1 MKVAIAASSQLAA
14 DAGGEIARLGGNAVD
29 AAIAA
34 ALVSANTE
42 PGVCALAGGAYVT
55 VWAPERTPETFDG
68 QVRMP
73 GACLPDSDPGQGIE
87 AVEMGYGGGISTL
100 VGGGTVGVPATVAAL
115 DGASRRYGALPW
127 PVLFEPVIDIVRRG
141 FTLPEACRHYLG
153 YSGTAIFARSAEGHG
168 ALHQP
173 DGRLHDPGTPI
184 IVPGLAESLERIAR
198 LGAGEFYRGELG
210 AAIVAHVQAH
220 DGRLT
225 REDMAG
231 CEALVRPA
239 LTVSLGDWQIAT
251 TPPPAIGGVTLG
263 AMLLAA
269 GWPLP
274 AGRTPEALA
283 RLVGAQQLAL
293 DFRRRRLDGRSDVT
307 AQAAMLLALAQTQRG
322 AGLNSPS
329 TVHVSATD
337 TTGLCCAITLSA
349 GYGSGLIAPGTGLWL
364 NNCLGELELHA
375 GALATA
381 PPGTPLP
388 SNMAPTA
395 ARSDRHRSALAIGSP
410 GADRIT
416 TAIMQVLVH
425 HLGAG
430 IELQE
435 AIAHPRLHLEF
446 RDQQWQVAAEP
457 GLDCASLGLPVR
469 AFDALSMYFGGVG
482 ATRLDANNALVA
494 AADPR
499 RAGGVRVAGAPAV
512 QTG

>member
-14 DAGGEIARLGGNAVD
+14 DAGGEISRLGGNAVD
-29 AAIAA
+29 AAIAT
-34 ALVSANTE
+34 ALVCANTE

-55 VWAPERTPETFDG
+55 VWAPERAPETLDG

-73 GACLPDSDPGQGIE
+73 GAGLPDNHRGQGVEAIE
-87 AVEMGYGGGISTL
+87 MAYGGGVSTL
-100 VGGGTVGVPATVAAL
+100 VGGGTVGVPATLAAL
-115 DGASRRYGALPW
+115 DGAWQRYGALPW
-127 PVLFEPVIDIVRRG
+127 PVLFEPVIGITRQG
-141 FTLPEACRHYLG
+141 FALPAACHHYLG

-168 ALHQP
+168 ALHRA
-173 DGRLHDPGTPI
+173 DGGLHEPGASI

-198 LGAGEFYRGELG
+198 LGAREFYRGEIA

-225 REDMAG
+225 HEDMAG

-239 LTVSLGDWQIAT
+239 LAVTLGDWQIAT
-251 TPPPAIGGVTLG
+251 NPPPAIGGVTLA

-274 AGRTPEALA
+274 AGRTRESLA
-283 RLVGAQQLAL
+283 RLVGAQRLAL
-293 DFRRRRLDGRSDVT
+293 DFRRRRLDGRSDVP
-307 AQAAMLLALAQTQRG
+307 AQAADLLALAQAQRG

-375 GALATA
+375 GALATTS
-381 PPGTPLP
+381 PGEPLP

-425 HLGAG
+425 HLGADV
-430 IELQE
+430 ELHE
-435 AIAHPRLHLEF
+435 AIANPRLHLEF
-446 RDQQWQVAAEP
+446 RDNQWQVAAEP
-457 GLDCASLGLPVR
+457 GLECTSLGLPVR
-469 AFDALSMYFGGVG
+469 KFDSLSMYFGGVG
-482 ATRLDANNALVA
+482 ATRLDAGDILVA

-499 RAGGVRVAGAPAV
+499 RAGGVRVDGAPAV